1 MESNDYLYYM
11 SEISKLMPKARF
23 VSFREKQHVCPY
35 LGIDGSRLLPT
46 NIDTAIREA
55 AAENEQLLEDVYTT
69 KSDLL
74 PEIEKIVRTMFDL
87 RMSLLQLVAAGYEN
101 IDLLNISEDL
111 GEYWVSLNMDLGGYI
126 EAEHIDSLVRIC
138 EKNLRSGFG
147 IPKCFVDE
155 VKSRLKDR

>member
-55 AAENEQLLEDVYTT
+55 AAENEQLLEDVYIT

-74 PEIEKIVRTMFDL
+74 PEIEKIVRTMFDI
-87 RMSLLQLVAAGYEN
+87 RMSLLGLVAAGYEN

-155 VKSRLKDR
+155 LKSRLKDR

>member
-74 PEIEKIVRTMFDL
+74 PEIEKIVRTMFDI
-87 RMSLLQLVAAGYEN
+87 RMSLLGLVAAGYEN

-126 EAEHIDSLVRIC
+126 EAEHIDSRCRIC

>member
-11 SEISKLMPKARF
+11 SEISKLMPMARF
-23 VSFREKQHVCPY
+23 VSFKEKQHVCPY
-35 LGIDGSRLLPT
+35 LGIDGSRLLPAT
-46 NIDTAIREA
+46 IDTAIREA

-74 PEIEKIVRTMFDL
+74 PEIEKIVRIMFDL
-87 RMSLLQLVAAGYEN
+87 RMSLLGLVAAGYEN
-101 IDLLNISEDL
+101 IDLLNISEEL

-126 EAEHIDSLVRIC
+126 EAEHIYSLVRIC

-147 IPKCFVDE
+147 IPKSFVDE
-155 VKSRLKDR
+155 VKSRLKDK

>member
-1 MESNDYLYYM
+1 MEGNEYLYYM
-11 SEISKLMPKARF
+11 SEIGKLMPKAKF

-35 LGIDGSRLLPT
+35 LGIDGSALLPT
-46 NIDTAIREA
+46 TIDSAIREA
-55 AAENEQLLEDVYTT
+55 AAENEQLLEDTYTA

-74 PEIEKIVRTMFDL
+74 PEMEKIVRNIFDL
-87 RMSLLQLVAAGYEN
+87 RMSLLRLVAAGYEN
-101 IDLLNISEDL
+101 IDLLNLSEAI
-111 GEYWVSLNMDLGGYI
+111 GEYWVSLSMDLGGYI

-155 VKSRLKDR
+155 VKSRLKDK